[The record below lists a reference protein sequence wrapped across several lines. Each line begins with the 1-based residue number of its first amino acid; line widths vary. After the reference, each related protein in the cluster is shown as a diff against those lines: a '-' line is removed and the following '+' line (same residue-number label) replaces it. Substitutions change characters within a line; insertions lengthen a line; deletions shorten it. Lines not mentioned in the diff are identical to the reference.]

1 MDVPDRLGVQALL
14 QLQVVDEVLEDTP
27 RDAIESEDKPDCL
40 ELVPSGKK
48 DWIVGRRIGSSI
60 QFSKLDEIFQSVLK
74 QLLTLES
81 YQRIRRE
88 SIRVYSVIPPVP
100 VFTDDLSISPIEES
114 KEQDSEQKNT
124 PEGPTT
130 CPICKREV
138 HSYNL
143 QYDPT
148 GRVVGCYICRGEAN
162 L

>member
-1 MDVPDRLGVQALL
+1 MKTIDLYIGIKSEQTL
-14 QLQVVDEVLEDTP
+14 
-27 RDAIESEDKPDCL
+27 RDAARDVIERGDNPDCL

-60 QFSKLDEIFQSVLK
+60 QFSKLDGIFQSVLK

-114 KEQDSEQKNT
+114 KEQEREQVKN
-124 PEGPTT
+124 PEGPTP

-138 HSYNL
+138 HPYNL

-148 GRVVGCYICRGEAN
+148 GRVVGCYICRGDAN